1 MKYFVLFSFLLFS
14 KLIFSQPSD
23 YYDLAKDKKGDELKL
38 ALHEIIKGHVQFPY
52 TSSSTDVWDILKL
65 TDRDTFD
72 TTLVELIYSGGLVDG
87 AQEYNSGNGWTREH
101 VWAKSR
107 GDFGTSPGPGTDVHA
122 LRPCHTGINSTR
134 NNRAFDNCSSCKNVE
149 YLGTNTGS
157 YTDNNLWIFE
167 PRDEMK
173 GDVAR
178 MIFYMATR
186 YEQED
191 GVDLELDDVIRD
203 NTDKSPNH
211 SVLSTLLIWNESDT
225 VSEKEKRRN
234 DIIYDKFQKNR
245 NPFIDHPELANYI
258 FGGLQNEKWMELVSV
273 DEKAKSSSNCLE
285 VVKKQ
290 NSNYS
295 IKNIS
300 QSNQEIILTDIKGS
314 LIQQNSIERLG
325 SIDIYL
331 KPNTVYFI
339 KSRSCNFTYKLFNP
353 R

>member
-1 MKYFVLFSFLLFS
+1 MKYFTLFYFLLFS
-14 KLIFSQPSD
+14 KLIFTQPQG
-23 YYDLAKDKKGDELKL
+23 YYDLAKNKKGDELKS

-65 TDRDTFD
+65 TDRDTND
-72 TTLVELIYSGGLVDG
+72 TTLVELIYSGGLVDA

-134 NNRAFDNCSSCKNVE
+134 NNRAFDICKSCKNVE

-191 GVDLELDDVIRD
+191 GVDLELDDIIRD
-203 NTDKSPNH
+203 KTDKDPYH
-211 SVLSTLLIWNESDT
+211 SVLSTLLFWNESDT
-225 VSEKEKRRN
+225 VSLKEKRRN
-234 DIIYDKFQKNR
+234 DIIFEKFQKNR

-258 FGGLQNEKWMELVSV
+258 FGSLQNEKWMKVLSIAEIDKTNSHCI
-273 DEKAKSSSNCLE
+273 EIAST
-285 VVKKQ
+285 Q

-300 QSNQEIILTDIKGS
+300 QTNQEIILTDLKGS
-314 LIQQNSIERLG
+314 VIHQSSIE
-325 SIDIYL
+325 SQSATEIYVR
-331 KPNTVYFI
+331 PNTIYFV
-339 KSRSCNFTYKLFNP
+339 KSLGCNFTHKIFNP
-353 R
+353 G